1 MIFEKL
7 YDGNS
12 ATKTKAVI
20 YVDKAE
26 RKKTKQKRVKK
37 KAATYEKNIAAYEWK
52 CVIGCYIKVF

>member
-12 ATKTKAVI
+12 ATKTKAVT
-20 YVDKAE
+20 YEDKA
-26 RKKTKQKRVKK
+26 
-37 KAATYEKNIAAYEWK
+37 AIYEKNIAAYEWK

>member
-20 YVDKAE
+20 YEDKAE
-26 RKKTKQKRVKK
+26 RKKTKQKRVRT
-37 KAATYEKNIAAYEWK
+37 KAATYEKKYSSL
-52 CVIGCYIKVF
+52 